1 MIYLY
6 LVISYLI
13 GCVMFGYLITKMFY
27 HKDIR
32 HLGSG
37 NVGAR
42 NAGRIHGK
50 KAFILIFLC
59 DALKGVVVILLARYL
74 DFSAPVQLLG
84 LGMAIIGHLKPVTL
98 KFKGGKGIST
108 FIGGMIMFEPLLI
121 PVIIIGFL
129 VLYPFTKS
137 FTFAGLGAFLL
148 FPVFLVINHVDW
160 ISCVIAGC
168 LLIIILL
175 AHSGNIKERLKK

>member
-6 LVISYLI
+6 LVISYFI
-13 GCVMFGYLITKMFY
+13 GCIMFGYLVTKMFY

-32 HLGSG
+32 LHGSG

-42 NAGRIHGK
+42 NAGRLHGK
-50 KAFILIFLC
+50 KAFVFIFLG
-59 DALKGVVVILLARYL
+59 DALKGVLVISIARYL
-74 DFSAPVQLLG
+74 EFSASVQLLG

-98 KFKGGKGIST
+98 KFKGGKGLST

-148 FPVFLVINHVDW
+148 IPVFLVINHDDW
-160 ISCVIAGC
+160 LSCVIAVV
-168 LLIIILL
+168 LLVIILL
-175 AHSGNIKERLKK
+175 AHTENIKERMKK